1 MTVINLIDFSKLG
14 TFEGTVT
21 FVGYLIVFLA
31 LISLVI
37 IFTNL
42 PKIIYYDYKC
52 LWRKCFKKRTK
63 SNGKT
68 EKPESSD
75 NISGEMNA
83 AISTALYLYFN
94 QLHDEES
101 NVVTIDKVQRRYSP
115 WSSKI
120 YNMNNTPFRR
130 GF

>member
-1 MTVINLIDFSKLG
+1 MNLFYLIDFSKLG
-14 TFEGTVT
+14 VFEGTVS
-21 FVGYLIVFLA
+21 FVGYVIVFTA

-37 IFTNL
+37 IFNNL
-42 PKIIYYDYKC
+42 PKLIYYDYKC
-52 LWRKCFKKRTK
+52 LWGKCFKKK
-63 SNGKT
+63 VKAKKYEDSK
-68 EKPESSD
+68 E

-120 YNMNNTPFRR
+120 YNMNNAPFRR
-130 GF
+130 GFLN